1 MLITGS
7 SDVHGRLSDI
17 QYRVNVQ
24 DTRLIVAAAIAY
36 GVCKFVLTN
45 STGFVWT
52 VKDFYGI
59 DESVNPKQRLA
70 GRHVVDANGN
80 EGYIYCL

>member
-24 DTRLIVAAAIAY
+24 DTRLIVAAACGMI
-36 GVCKFVLTN
+36 G
-45 STGFVWT
+45 
-52 VKDFYGI
+52 
-59 DESVNPKQRLA
+59 
-70 GRHVVDANGN
+70 
-80 EGYIYCL
+80 